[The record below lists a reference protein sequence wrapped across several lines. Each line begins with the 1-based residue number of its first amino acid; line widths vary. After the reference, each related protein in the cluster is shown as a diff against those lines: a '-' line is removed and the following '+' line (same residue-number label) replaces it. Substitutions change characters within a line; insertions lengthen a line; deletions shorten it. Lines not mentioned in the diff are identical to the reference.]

1 MIGKIVTAGALALAM
16 TLSVQPASAQD
27 PIGGAIIG
35 GAIGAGVGGAATGR
49 AGGAIVGGV
58 IGATVGASIASQMEP
73 RRHGYYNYQRRCWL
87 QRADGS
93 YVAVSRRYCD

>member
-1 MIGKIVTAGALALAM
+1 MIRNIIVAGTLALAV
-16 TLSVQPASAQD
+16 TLPLTPASAQD
-27 PIGGAIIG
+27 PVGGAIIG

-58 IGATVGASIASQMEP
+58 IGATVGASIASQMES
-73 RRHGYYNYQRRCWL
+73 RRHGYYAYRSRCWV
-87 QRADGS
+87 QRPDGS